1 MISLIERNLGK
12 KMSRE
17 VTPPAFVSTRAD
29 EEVSGAKRQN
39 VSRQTPRGSKPAAAT
54 RGKSR
59 RSKAC
64 SFDFGTSKPGQR

>member
-12 KMSRE
+12 KMHRE
-17 VTPPAFVSTRAD
+17 VAPATFASARID
-29 EEVSGAKRQN
+29 EEVVEEKREN
-39 VSRQTPRGSKPAAAT
+39 FSQTMPRGKKPTAAT

-64 SFDFGTSKPGQR
+64 SFDFGTSKTVRR